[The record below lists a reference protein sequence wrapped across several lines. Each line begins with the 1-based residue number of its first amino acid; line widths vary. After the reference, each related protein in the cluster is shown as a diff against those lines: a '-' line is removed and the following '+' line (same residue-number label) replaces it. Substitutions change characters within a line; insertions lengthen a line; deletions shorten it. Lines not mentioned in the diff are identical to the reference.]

1 MVWYRCQ
8 DLAVNAFGRIQSRL
22 FLKRHGEPDGLI
34 DA

>member
-1 MVWYRCQ
+1 MAWNRCQ
-8 DLAVNAFGRIQSRL
+8 DLAVNAFSRIQFRL